1 MINAADDIKDVGD
14 ARIFEFRAAVRDVEM
29 FFLDDVV
36 SYVRAIDERV
46 AKAALAQTYL
56 ARSGLKE
63 SERGDL
69 LDKWNGH
76 ERTRRRNIGSP
87 NGPTGCRCSRRLA
100 SWLATCLASGQR
112 GVSTVSSTGVFS
124 PMIVT
129 VAVRVVALY

>member
-76 ERTRRRNIGSP
+76 ERTTRRNTGSP
-87 NGPTGCRCSRRLA
+87 NGPAARQDVVDARLLGSRRA
-100 SWLATCLASGQR
+100 SPQVNEESRRSARRAS
-112 GVSTVSSTGVFS
+112 SA
-124 PMIVT
+124 P
-129 VAVRVVALY
+129 